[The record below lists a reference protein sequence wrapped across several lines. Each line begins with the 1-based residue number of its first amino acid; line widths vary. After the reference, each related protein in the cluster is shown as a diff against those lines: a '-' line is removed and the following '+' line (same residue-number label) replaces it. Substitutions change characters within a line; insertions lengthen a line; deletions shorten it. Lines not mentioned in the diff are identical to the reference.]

1 MISWLRSPCDT
12 VIIKTTVAQKQHR
25 INTARSWYSG
35 RLADTRKLILTAGSD
50 GDCFSLQHDIDI
62 PIKAASHIELL
73 TIFHI
78 FCRISKDQ
86 CDQTVDRIDI
96 VGSGNRS
103 RVTSDPCSLWG
114 IALILKNCAK
124 YMPRGISVSIC
135 INTRW
140 NAVNIKA
147 TPHKGRLE
155 ALCGIA
161 LTSRSVWETM
171 MRNTVVA

>member
-50 GDCFSLQHDIDI
+50 GDSFSLQHDIGI

-78 FCRISKDQ
+78 FVVFQRISA
-86 CDQTVDRIDI
+86 I
-96 VGSGNRS
+96 NRLAALILS
-103 RVTSDPCSLWG
+103 DPAIEVTSDPCSLWG

-147 TPHKGRLE
+147 TPHKDRLK